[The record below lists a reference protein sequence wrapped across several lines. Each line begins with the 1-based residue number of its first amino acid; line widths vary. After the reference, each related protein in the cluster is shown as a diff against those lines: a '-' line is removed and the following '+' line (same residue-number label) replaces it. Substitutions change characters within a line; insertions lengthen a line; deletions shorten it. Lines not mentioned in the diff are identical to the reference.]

1 MAQHTRTWEEVVGLT
16 QARSGAAFS
25 SGTELTNIG
34 FLLNSAA
41 RTIYDESRYW
51 ERYLVLEPRTA
62 ARGYIA
68 TTEDGFNVYG
78 GGFSPSNGLYVRN
91 GDANGKANY
100 SIVKDDVANFN
111 LRFSEPTISV
121 SGSGE
126 TSVNLSN
133 YVQTATV
140 NGKPYF
146 SDSGSFIQWI
156 SSGTPQWQIGAG
168 GNSYY
173 SSTDDV
179 ATPDLVTTWEII
191 SGPSGPAD
199 SPVPTSVTSRTQW
212 QIITLVYITSKGVVV
227 TSEGDWVYEPGDVL
241 YFNDSGD
248 ATPPE
253 AGWVTDQGID
263 LPPIV
268 DGLSEIGEAMGYWS
282 GEKWAGGDPT
292 SLTAYPDKNGIR
304 VASNVTGT
312 VYVAF
317 KKSWT
322 DTFGNGESGTLA
334 TVPTEWAEFM
344 AYDAAR
350 SYRASQGGEDGF
362 NPIALRD
369 VNNALERALM
379 KVSRSGAIAALTNQ
393 LKTQYSVDESV

>member
-1 MAQHTRTWEEVVGLT
+1 MATTRTWDEVIGLT
-16 QARSGAAFS
+16 QARAGASFS
-25 SGTELTNIG
+25 SGTELQNVG

-51 ERYLVLEPRTA
+51 SRYLVLEPRTA

-78 GGFSPSNGLYVRN
+78 GGFREANGLYVRN
-91 GDANGKANY
+91 GD
-100 SIVKDDVANFN
+100 S
-111 LRFSEPTISV
+111 
-121 SGSGE
+121 
-126 TSVNLSN
+126 
-133 YVQTATV
+133 
-140 NGKPYF
+140 NGKPRYETIVNGIAAF
-146 SDSGSFIQWI
+146 ALNWTGARWEI
-156 SSGTPQWQIGAG
+156 SSLA
-168 GNSYY
+168 
-173 SSTDDV
+173 
-179 ATPDLVTTWEII
+179 
-191 SGPSGPAD
+191 
-199 SPVPTSVTSRTQW
+199 
-212 QIITLVYITSKGVVV
+212 YITSEGKIV
-227 TSEGDWVYEPGDVL
+227 TSNGSWLYAPGDIL
-241 YFNDSGD
+241 YFNVAVDL
-248 ATPPE
+248 TPPG
-253 AGWVTDQGID
+253 AGWELGVGID
-263 LPPIV
+263 LPPYV
-268 DGLSEIGEAMGYWS
+268 DALSEIGEAMGYWS

-317 KKSWT
+317 KKAWT

>member
-1 MAQHTRTWEEVVGLT
+1 MAQHTRTWAEVVGLT

-91 GDANGKANY
+91 GD
-100 SIVKDDVANFN
+100 
-111 LRFSEPTISV
+111 L
-121 SGSGE
+121 
-126 TSVNLSN
+126 
-133 YVQTATV
+133 
-140 NGKPYF
+140 NGKPSYNLVE
-146 SDSGSFIQWI
+146 DGSPKFRLSW
-156 SSGTPQWQIGAG
+156 TGAR
-168 GNSYY
+168 
-173 SSTDDV
+173 
-179 ATPDLVTTWEII
+179 WEIT
-191 SGPSGPAD
+191 A
-199 SPVPTSVTSRTQW
+199 
-212 QIITLVYITSKGVVV
+212 LVYITSAGVVV
-227 TSEGDWVYEPGDVL
+227 TSNGAWLYQPGDVL
-241 YFNDSGD
+241 YYNVGVD
-248 ATPPE
+248 ATPP
-253 AGWVTDQGID
+253 AVGWVTDQGID
-263 LPPIV
+263 LPPYV
-268 DGLSEIGEAMGYWS
+268 DALSEIGEAMGYWS

-393 LKTQYSVDESV
+393 LKTQYSVDDSV